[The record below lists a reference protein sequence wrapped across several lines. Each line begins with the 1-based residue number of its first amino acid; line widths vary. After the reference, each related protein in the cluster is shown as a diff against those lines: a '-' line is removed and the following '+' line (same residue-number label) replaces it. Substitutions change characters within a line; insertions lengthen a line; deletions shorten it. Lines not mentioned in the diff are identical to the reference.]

1 MRIYR
6 RADPPEDEKV
16 DENGKR
22 PGGTGRVTRAGF
34 CHSTAVPLG
43 VTREGFAV
51 PGDRRE
57 GVDK

>member
-16 DENGKR
+16 GENGKR

-34 CHSTAVPLG
+34 CKQSGRTIG